1 MSYNLKNKSIAA
13 IVVAF
18 AALLS
23 ANQSCYAQAA
33 PAEAEAEAAAPQT
46 SDANAETDLFGLDE
60 TPAEVKNENT
70 ENNAADLQTEQNSE
84 TTTETAPTAE
94 VNPEVSTENNT
105 AADAPTAD
113 TPAADA
119 PAADAQP
126 QTTEENT
133 QQNNEEDVVAEAPKS
148 PFESF
153 GNTILSKVDNSLFN
167 QMADIEKQ
175 TTLLNLEYKREEV
188 KNRIEALRAQRLKA
202 QEELANNKKLEEARL
217 KDEEMQRKLKEID
230 ANEKLKEAEIK
241 LEQTRQ
247 AKVLNDYMNEMLVTN
262 QKWVEKN
269 TSLQAQVA
277 EMREERKNL
286 INDFENKIAAL
297 RRESASILQ
306 KAENAKSAF
315 DRMSASYKSQINS
328 LKKSLIENEDTIK
341 NLRSGNSA
349 NPFADLSA
357 AGIDENA
364 IDMSDEYA
372 IMDITGK
379 GKEIVAKIVSKDGTT
394 FIIHQGSMLKGGE
407 VVTAITDNYV
417 AFDNKGVKSYLYT
430 GGTVREYE
438 PESSF
443 NGADKTPVASKGI
456 VNNNNSVVRNVRGAP
471 VPATTSG
478 AAPAATDTTV
488 AKAPAAAPKAKTSK
502 SSSSNDFNGGIPS
515 LGEGMFV
522 K

>member
-84 TTTETAPTAE
+84 TTAETAPTAE

-105 AADAPTAD
+105 AADAPATD

-297 RRESASILQ
+297 RRESHQFCKKPKMPNPLLIVCLLPI
-306 KAENAKSAF
+306 NLKS
-315 DRMSASYKSQINS
+315 
-328 LKKSLIENEDTIK
+328 
-341 NLRSGNSA
+341 
-349 NPFADLSA
+349 
-357 AGIDENA
+357 
-364 IDMSDEYA
+364 
-372 IMDITGK
+372 
-379 GKEIVAKIVSKDGTT
+379 
-394 FIIHQGSMLKGGE
+394 
-407 VVTAITDNYV
+407 TA
-417 AFDNKGVKSYLYT
+417 
-430 GGTVREYE
+430 
-438 PESSF
+438 
-443 NGADKTPVASKGI
+443 
-456 VNNNNSVVRNVRGAP
+456 
-471 VPATTSG
+471 
-478 AAPAATDTTV
+478 
-488 AKAPAAAPKAKTSK
+488 
-502 SSSSNDFNGGIPS
+502 
-515 LGEGMFV
+515 
-522 K
+522 

>member
-13 IVVAF
+13 IVVF

-84 TTTETAPTAE
+84 TTAETAPTAE

-105 AADAPTAD
+105 AADVPAAD
-113 TPAADA
+113 TPAADT

-328 LKKSLIENEDTIK
+328 LKKSLLENEDTIK

-443 NGADKTPVASKGI
+443 NGADKTPVASKGV

-478 AAPAATDTTV
+478 ATPAAADTTV